1 MTIEASVHRPTPTQ
15 VVVRRLAT
23 LSSMVGAAML
33 VACATGRELQVKR
46 YHYSDIWMPVSL
58 ARGVVRTPAFAV
70 KPEGYFIMVQ
80 AWKTPS
86 APPFHELV
94 CMMAM
99 ASGPWETQYCK
110 GEPML
115 KADWKVWDSSVLV
128 AQGTSS
134 ERAHDRYENHAVYK
148 FIGQFLGAAGKQY
161 EVEVNFL
168 RDGTPLNVTDPHL
181 IVVRQAY
188 H

>member
-1 MTIEASVHRPTPTQ
+1 
-15 VVVRRLAT
+15 
-23 LSSMVGAAML
+23 ML

-58 ARGVVRTPAFAV
+58 ARGVVRIPPFAV
-70 KPEGYFIMVQ
+70 KPEGYFIMVE

-94 CMMAM
+94 CMMAI
-99 ASGPWETQYCK
+99 AGTGTPANCER
-110 GEPML
+110 EPLL
-115 KADWKVWDSSVLV
+115 KAEWKVWDSSVLV

-134 ERAHDRYENHAVYK
+134 EEAHGAFGNHAVYK